1 MASTD
6 GSFNNAMELRRYL
19 PVYGNGLL
27 QRDDETTAAR
37 NELYR
42 KQLAGEQLTR
52 GQKEILELHK
62 SEACN
67 NYTVTSKAR
76 DMLRSQDSKQRKW
89 GTADQPTIDLMD
101 ARAQAQKNSYKE
113 VTFTGDDGER
123 HKGHVKVTP
132 KGKKPAAKGKQ
143 PAAKGKQPAAKGK
156 QPAAKVADSNRTG
169 YTVAELVDKIQQLR
183 GKKRG
188 YKEAI
193 SEKDEQIA
201 ALKAQVYDCSA
212 KLIAEKDLN
221 LELRTK
227 MATGDFQLATVRPSD
242 AGPRTAAKGKNVVKA
257 AQGLQAL
264 SRDESSDE
272 DASQGFLSD
281 TDDEEASYAEGCM
294 PAGSSAGPP
303 PGFALQPD
311 QVETEEE
318 EDETEDENRE
328 GEEDT
333 EDEDG
338 LYSR

>member
-1 MASTD
+1 MASID
-6 GSFNNAMELRRYL
+6 GSLNNALELRRYL

-42 KQLAGEQLTR
+42 KQRAGEQLTR
-52 GQKEILELHK
+52 GQKEVLELY
-62 SEACN
+62 EAEKRN
-67 NYTVTSKAR
+67 NYEKTSKAR
-76 DMLRSQDSKQRKW
+76 DMLRSQDSKQRHY
-89 GTADQPTIDLMD
+89 GTADQTTINQMD
-101 ARAQAQKNSYKE
+101 ARAQKQKDSYKQ

-123 HKGHVKVTP
+123 HIGHVKVP
-132 KGKKPAAKGKQ
+132 L
-143 PAAKGKQPAAKGK
+143 KGKQPAAKGK

-201 ALKAQVYDCSA
+201 ALKAQVADRNA

-221 LELRTK
+221 LELRTR
-227 MATGDFQLATVRPSD
+227 MATGDFQMAAVRPPD
-242 AGPRTAAKGKNVVKA
+242 AGPRTAAKGKNIVKA

-264 SRDESSDE
+264 SRDETSDE
-272 DASQGFLSD
+272 ESLGFLSD

-294 PAGSSAGPP
+294 PAASSAGPP

-318 EDETEDENRE
+318 EDETEDENR
-328 GEEDT
+328 GDT